1 MYKRQLEE
9 AEYCRKVMR
18 EGEIAQAVAEN
29 NIADATAKIDEISA
43 VSYTHLDVY
52 KRKHIPS

>member
-1 MYKRQLEE
+1 
-9 AEYCRKVMR
+9 MR

-43 VSYTHLDVY
+43 PH
-52 KRKHIPS
+52 K